1 MIYRTLLV
9 SGSKGNIWPTFQIHT
24 SKATWPKFQIH
35 TSKATYDPHSQ
46 YTSQMTHI
54 PNTHLKC
61 NKWPTFPIHISNAT
75 NDPHSQCISQRQQIT
90 NIPNTHPNGI
100 KTTHSRTAS
109 VTGEL
114 QSQVPVTWLSLHFWW
129 KMTCNPSLKIRRFTI
144 NIYAWN
150 QLKYTEDVYG

>member
-1 MIYRTLLV
+1 VIILYMYNTNITWYIELYSFLV
-9 SGSKGNIWPTFQIHT
+9 Q
-24 SKATWPKFQIH
+24 
-35 TSKATYDPHSQ
+35 KATYDPHFK
-46 YTSQMTHI
+46 YTPQRQHDPNSKYTPQRQHMTHI
-54 PNTHLKC
+54 PNTHL
-61 NKWPTFPIHISNAT
+61 KWPTFPIHISNAT

>member
-1 MIYRTLLV
+1 MYKEILWSYCTCIIPISHDISNFTRFWFKRQHMTHISNTHL
-9 SGSKGNIWPTFQIHT
+9 KGN
-24 SKATWPKFQIH
+24 
-35 TSKATYDPHSQ
+35 
-46 YTSQMTHI
+46 MTQI
-54 PNTHLKC
+54 PNTHLKG
-61 NKWPTFPIHISNAT
+61 NIWPTFPIHISNAT